1 MKNKLYLVKLTVAL
15 IFCTEFSYS
24 QEFGIQLYSLRNEFK
39 VDIEKSIKSI
49 SDWGIKIVE
58 GGDLYGMQSKDFLNL
73 LNKYNI
79 KTVSIGASF
88 EDLKNNIEKVIAEV
102 EKYDVKYVMCGWI
115 PHEGDFNIEN
125 AESAIMVFNSAGE
138 ILKKKGVTLAYHIH
152 GYEFSTYKS
161 GTLFDYI
168 AQNSENFSFQ
178 MDVFWVHHGGVN
190 PLSLLNKYPNKFVM
204 MHLKDMKKGV
214 VGDRSG
220 SQDIEDNVVLGSGQI
235 DIKELVKRGSELGI
249 KYMFIEDESSLVMKQ
264 VPLSLKF
271 LKTINLN

>member
-115 PHEGDFNIEN
+115 PHEGDFNIKN

>member
-115 PHEGDFNIEN
+115 PHEGDFNVEN